1 MTNEKPRVLLVEDNA
16 DDRELAMLA
25 FDEAGLRNQIAASE
39 DASQALDRLRTWE
52 TEVHGKP
59 HFPSVILLDI
69 KLPGDDGFHVLQ
81 SVRANPST
89 RFLPVVMLSSS
100 TEESDIARSYELGAN
115 SYLCKPVNF
124 DHFVELAR
132 AIKEYWLQLNE
143 VAPNLA

>member
-25 FDEAGLRNQIAASE
+25 FDEAGLRDQIAASE

-52 TEVHGKP
+52 TEVHGQP
-59 HFPSVILLDI
+59 HFPSLILLDI
-69 KLPGDDGFHVLQ
+69 KLPGADGFQVLQ
-81 SVRANPST
+81 SIRANPST

-100 TEESDIARSYELGAN
+100 TEDSDIARSYELGAN

-132 AIKEYWLQLNE
+132 AIKDYWLQLNE